1 MKRKLGRT
9 ALALT
14 LANGLAVL
22 SGCGGSDDPAVA
34 VAAPA
39 PESGSGIPVT
49 PGPAPAPAPAPSP
62 PPAPTPPP
70 PPTPAPPQPPPPTYS
85 ATVSW
90 SVPLL
95 NTDGTSLTGVTG
107 YRIYYGRSPANLSDS
122 ILVPGAGAT
131 SYVISGLT
139 PGTHYFA
146 VATLNSAGV
155 ASDLS
160 NAASKTVP

>member
-9 ALALT
+9 ALALA

-39 PESGSGIPVT
+39 PESGSGNPVT
-49 PGPAPAPAPAPSP
+49 PGPAPAPAPAP
-62 PPAPTPPP
+62 PP
-70 PPTPAPPQPPPPTYS
+70 PPTPAPPPPPPPTYS

-107 YRIYYGRSPANLSDS
+107 YRIYYGPSPANLPDS

-131 SYVISGLT
+131 SHVISGLT

-146 VATLNSAGV
+146 VATLDSVGV

>member
-1 MKRKLGRT
+1 MKGKLGRT
-9 ALALT
+9 VLALAS
-14 LANGLAVL
+14 GLAVL
-22 SGCGGSDDPAVA
+22 SGCGGSDDPSVA

-39 PESGSGIPVT
+39 PDSGGGLPVA
-49 PGPAPAPAPAPSP
+49 PGPAPSPAPAPAPPSP
-62 PPAPTPPP
+62 PA
-70 PPTPAPPQPPPPTYS
+70 PAPPALPPAPPPPPPTYS

-95 NTDGTSLTGVTG
+95 NTDGTSLTGVAG
-107 YRIYYGRSPANLSDS
+107 YRLYYGPSPANLPDS
-122 ILVPGAGAT
+122 IFVPGAGVT
-131 SYVISGLT
+131 SHVISGLT

-160 NAASKTVP
+160 NAASKIVP